1 MEKEFRYSQK
11 VLFKEGD
18 QMRISEGPYYE
29 CSSGTKLNMGVKG
42 LHTFS
47 HIDEQSN
54 LWVRTSRGI
63 LVLVY
68 MGEEKVSETTG
79 THFQPHKLR
88 KVRKKK

>member
-11 VLFKEGD
+11 VLFREGD
-18 QMRISEGPYYE
+18 KMRISEGPYYV
-29 CSSGTKLNMGVKG
+29 CSSGNKVTMGVKG

-47 HIDEQSN
+47 HIDDQGN
-54 LWVRTSRGI
+54 LWARNGRGV

-68 MGEEKVSETTG
+68 MGEEKVSENTG
-79 THFQPHKLR
+79 THFRPHKLR